1 MAGTKTGRTNRA
13 AVTDDAI
20 VAAVVAANGTKT
32 ISEVADGLGMT
43 DGALSGRMTKL
54 RKAYVE
60 ARKAQPKLNLLPDF
74 KDGRSNH
81 APGESLANRLIL
93 MLGTHEEYLEGLES
107 EETDTDAE

>member
-20 VAAVVAANGTKT
+20 VAAVVSANGTKT
-32 ISEVADGLGMT
+32 IGEVADGLGMT

-60 ARKAQPKLNLLPDF
+60 ARKVQPKLNLLPDF
-74 KDGRSNH
+74 KDGRANH

-107 EETDTDAE
+107 EETDIEE